1 MVKYFDMKKE
11 KSLVMCSNCAL
22 AKIFNYGNNEPLI
35 SECSL
40 HGRNVAEINR
50 ICSDFK
56 NRS

>member
-1 MVKYFDMKKE
+1 MKKE
-11 KSLVMCSNCAL
+11 RVLVMCTHCAL

-50 ICSDFK
+50 ICIDFK
-56 NRS
+56 KRI

>member
-1 MVKYFDMKKE
+1 MKKE
-11 KSLVMCSNCAL
+11 RVLVMCTHCAL
-22 AKIFNYGNNEPLI
+22 AKIFNFKDSDPLI

-56 NRS
+56 KRT